1 MGCIF
6 LVETVYVNEQLSSRN
21 IMELLDSNSDLE
33 KITCPRSIYKRI
45 SKKYILA
52 LSELGIE
59 VEPVLKRGRPKKYS
73 LQDAGKIQTLLNQG
87 VSPKEISK
95 NLNIP
100 IKTVYYLKNSSLK
113 RGRKSKY
120 SSEKAREVKRLYKK
134 GIPAKKISENLNIPL
149 RSIYLLLKR

>member
-1 MGCIF
+1 
-6 LVETVYVNEQLSSRN
+6 
-21 IMELLDSNSDLE
+21 MELLDSNSDLE
-33 KITCPRSIYKRI
+33 KITCPKSIYKRI
-45 SKKYILA
+45 SKKYLHA
-52 LSELGIE
+52 LDELGIE

-100 IKTVYYLKNSSLK
+100 VKTVYYLKNSSLK

-120 SSEKAREVKRLYKK
+120 STEKVKEVKNLYKK
-134 GIPAKKISENLNIPL
+134 GVPAKRISERFGIPL
-149 RSIYLLLKR
+149 RSVYLLIKR